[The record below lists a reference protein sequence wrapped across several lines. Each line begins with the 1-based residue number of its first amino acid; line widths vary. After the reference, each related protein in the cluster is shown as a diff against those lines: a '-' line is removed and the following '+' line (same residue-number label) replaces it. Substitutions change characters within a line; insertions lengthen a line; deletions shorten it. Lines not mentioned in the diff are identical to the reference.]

1 MPPVIY
7 PYWLVCIVNHNL
19 LKILILK
26 KYLYV
31 AKANVLLQ
39 DIVDQHVYGFLVCG
53 WEIFLQQNKY
63 AFLELALY
71 DSNLR
76 LPFSLDILGFL
87 SYEFLPDFL
96 KNYLS
101 GFAYV
106 CYGYAVYRHRLFIIG
121 KNSNPYYDI
130 IDPELIRLY
139 YFLPSFQNPT
149 SFLSIFPA
157 LAIIIFK
164 FC

>member
-1 MPPVIY
+1 MLPVVY

-19 LKILILK
+19 LKVYILK
-26 KYLYV
+26 EYLYV

-39 DIVDQHVYGFLVCG
+39 DVVNQHVYGFFICR
-53 WEIFLQQNKY
+53 WKIFLQQNKY

-71 DSNLR
+71 DRNLR
-76 LPFSLDILGFL
+76 LPFCLNILGFL
-87 SYEFLPDFL
+87 AYEFLPYFL

-106 CYGYAVYRHRLFIIG
+106 CYGYAVYWHRLFIIR
-121 KNSNPYYDI
+121 KNSNPYYYL

-149 SFLSIFPA
+149 SFL
-157 LAIIIFK
+157 
-164 FC
+164 